1 LATGIQFRQIAY
13 SFRISKSA
21 VAVIVVEVCK
31 IIWNTLVM
39 EHMPEPTVS
48 SFKDIA
54 KTFWERWQFPNC
66 MGAID
71 GKHIRIKKPA
81 NSGSMYYCYKNFYSI
96 GMLAVTDATYKFVT
110 VNVGSYGK
118 DSDAGVFD
126 ACPLRRGIESG
137 RINFPEE
144 TILPGSTIT
153 APFVFLG
160 DEAFPLSE
168 YLMRP
173 FPRSQLQEGE
183 ENDTFNYRLSRA
195 RMVVECSFGSI
206 VSKFRILGKAIETKV
221 ENAVHIVKAIML
233 LHNII
238 IDFEGVSEFDIE
250 QFRNAKI
257 DPRAHWKSRKK
268 NNASTK
274 KAAFIRKKLCRFFT
288 LRPIQRV

>member
-168 YLMRP
+168 YLM
-173 FPRSQLQEGE
+173 
-183 ENDTFNYRLSRA
+183 SRH
-195 RMVVECSFGSI
+195 
-206 VSKFRILGKAIETKV
+206 RILG
-221 ENAVHIVKAIML
+221 
-233 LHNII
+233 
-238 IDFEGVSEFDIE
+238 S
-250 QFRNAKI
+250 
-257 DPRAHWKSRKK
+257 KK
-268 NNASTK
+268 NQNS
-274 KAAFIRKKLCRFFT
+274 RLNRR
-288 LRPIQRV
+288 L